1 MILLYYS
8 KITKDKGDSTMKTRL
23 LLAIL
28 FVLFLWGN
36 VSAETCTQS
45 LTDQSKPSELV
56 KCLQQMEINFEK
68 EVQNLKLNALPIGTI
83 VASML
88 EFEKFQNV
96 AGNAWK
102 PADGRKISSK
112 SKYAILIGNKTLP
125 DLRGMF
131 LRGLNQFDPATGVRL
146 DKYKDPDGSRRKAGT
161 PQEDATSLPKNKKNP
176 FKGNALSAGEHS
188 HIYFKARR
196 EGGRSGDLGR
206 AASEASTTGS
216 AGDHT
221 HTVLITA
228 GGDSETRPVNTAVFY
243 YIKID

>member
-1 MILLYYS
+1 
-8 KITKDKGDSTMKTRL
+8 MKTKL

-28 FVLFLWGN
+28 FVLFSLAN
-36 VSAETCTQS
+36 VNAETCTQG
-45 LTDQSKPSELV
+45 LTDQSKPSEV
-56 KCLQQMEINFEK
+56 VTCLQQMEKNFEK

-83 VASML
+83 VASIL
-88 EFEKFQNV
+88 EFKKFQDV

-102 PADGRKISSK
+102 PADGRKVPAK
-112 SKYAILIGNKTLP
+112 SKYARLTGNKTVP

-131 LRGLNQFDPATGVRL
+131 LRGLNQFDPAKGPRR
-146 DKYKDPDGSRRKAGT
+146 DKYKDPAGNRRRAGT

-196 EGGRSGDLGR
+196 EGGRSGELGR

-221 HTVLITA
+221 HTVIITA

-243 YIKID
+243 YIKLE

>member
-1 MILLYYS
+1 
-8 KITKDKGDSTMKTRL
+8 MKTKL

-28 FVLFLWGN
+28 FVLFSLGN

-45 LTDQSKPSELV
+45 LSDQSKPSELV
-56 KCLQQMEINFEK
+56 KCLQQVEKNFEK
-68 EVQNLKLNALPIGTI
+68 EIQNLKLNALPIGTI

-88 EFEKFQNV
+88 EFNEFQNV
-96 AGNAWK
+96 AGNTWK
-102 PADGRKISSK
+102 PADGRKVSPK
-112 SKYAILIGNKTLP
+112 SKYALLTGNKTLP

-131 LRGLNQFDPATGVRL
+131 IRGLNQFDSVTGPRR
-146 DKYKDPDGSRRKAGT
+146 DNYKDPDGNRRKAGT

-176 FKGNALSAGEHS
+176 FKGTALSAGEHS
-188 HIYFKARR
+188 HIYFKAIRQ
-196 EGGRSGDLGR
+196 GGRSGDLDR

>member
-1 MILLYYS
+1 
-8 KITKDKGDSTMKTRL
+8 MKTKL

-28 FVLFLWGN
+28 FVLFSWGN

-45 LTDQSKPSELV
+45 LTDQSQPSELV
-56 KCLQQMEINFEK
+56 KCLQQMEKNFEK
-68 EVQNLKLNALPIGTI
+68 EVQNIKLNALPIGTI
-83 VASML
+83 VASIL
-88 EFEKFQNV
+88 EFEKFRNV
-96 AGNAWK
+96 AGNSWK
-102 PADGRKISSK
+102 PADGRKISPK
-112 SKYAILIGNKTLP
+112 SKYAILTGDKTLP

-131 LRGLNQFDPATGVRL
+131 LRGLNQFDPVLGPRR

-188 HIYFKARR
+188 HIYFKAISA
-196 EGGRSGDLGR
+196 GGRSGDLGR